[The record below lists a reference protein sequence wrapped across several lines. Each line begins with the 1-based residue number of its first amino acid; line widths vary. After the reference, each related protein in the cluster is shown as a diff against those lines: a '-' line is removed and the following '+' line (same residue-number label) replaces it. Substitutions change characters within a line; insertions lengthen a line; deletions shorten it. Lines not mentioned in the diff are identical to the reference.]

1 MMAGRR
7 VSNARSRGALL
18 ALAALIGLGGCT
30 PEPQSDS
37 MPNVHAPSV
46 AAMAHSPQR
55 VFISGHSLTD
65 RPFPDYLEALGLAEG
80 KRLEW
85 NMQNIAGSSLQMRA
99 RDLPHAGADGNGRPI
114 SALDDITP
122 RDGAAAYDT
131 LILTEVHTLLESL
144 LWNDTIGN
152 ARDYIA
158 RFTKANPAARVYI
171 YTAWLDVDDMDD
183 PRRWIAYERAAAK
196 AWQCTASRI
205 DQDFAASGNVQQ
217 VQIIPAAEALAALV
231 EQAVSEQG
239 AAFGTTGPRDAMRHF
254 FTDDVHLTDL
264 GTYYVALISYAIL
277 HGRVPETPWAPGID
291 ADKARAIQDSARRF
305 MAGWSQPRV
314 MTSAECSEYLA
325 DQFAPLYLGY
335 VRDTKWREE
344 GWVRARYKWARY
356 SIEWPSLLRSNS
368 TSNPFRENIT
378 DP

>member
-1 MMAGRR
+1 M
-7 VSNARSRGALL
+7 
-18 ALAALIGLGGCT
+18 

-37 MPNVHAPSV
+37 MPNVHATSV

-55 VFISGHSLTD
+55 IFISGHSLIN

-80 KRLEW
+80 NRLQW
-85 NMQNIAGSSLQMRA
+85 SMQNIVGSSLQVRA
-99 RDLPHAGADGNGRPI
+99 RDFHYGGADKNGRPV
-114 SALDDITP
+114 SAPDKLSPT
-122 RDGAAAYDT
+122 DGAAIYDT

-152 ARDYIA
+152 ARNYIK
-158 RFTKANPAARVYI
+158 RFTRANPAARTYVY
-171 YTAWLDVDDMDD
+171 TSWLGVDDIDD

-196 AWQCTASRI
+196 AWQCTVSRI
-205 DQDFAASGNVQQ
+205 NRDFAASDDVQQ

-231 EQAVSEQG
+231 ERAVSEQG
-239 AAFGTTGPRDAMRHF
+239 AAFGATGSRDAMRLF

-264 GTYYVALISYAIL
+264 GIYYVALVSYAVL
-277 HGRVPETPWAPGID
+277 HGRVPETPWVPNID
-291 ADKARAIQDSARRF
+291 ADKARAVQDSARQF
-305 MAGWSQPRV
+305 IAGWNQPRA
-314 MTSAECSEYLA
+314 MTAAECSAYLA

-335 VRDTKWREE
+335 VRDTKWQEE

-356 SIEWPSLLRSNS
+356 SIEWPALLRSDAAG
-368 TSNPFRENIT
+368 NPFRDDST